1 MHRNMCVLVGTL
13 DSWTGKLVEGQ
24 KVVFFTLLCDK
35 EGCLGYDAIECKA
48 CGINAERFE
57 SMAIPGN
64 VLTVLGKISSKESDG
79 IVRTG
84 VLVGQISEGD
94 RFDISDEPDSCRMQ
108 RIARQYEFDGEEDE
122 GGEAPIWTESM
133 LAEWDHGNA
142 KERAY
147 LRGKYGTPPQRRG
160 EKK

>member
-1 MHRNMCVLVGTL
+1 ML
-13 DSWTGKLVEGQ
+13 
-24 KVVFFTLLCDK
+24 FTLLCDK
-35 EGCLGYDAIECKA
+35 EGCFGYDAVECKA

-64 VLTVLGKISSKESDG
+64 VLTVLGKISSKETDG

-84 VLVGQISEGD
+84 VFVGQISEGD

-108 RIARQYEFDGEEDE
+108 RIARDYEFDEEEDE
-122 GGEAPIWTESM
+122 DDTPVWTESM

-147 LRGKYGTPPQRRG
+147 LRGKYGTPPQRRR

>member
-1 MHRNMCVLVGTL
+1 M
-13 DSWTGKLVEGQ
+13 
-24 KVVFFTLLCDK
+24 FFTLLCDK
-35 EGCLGYDAIECKA
+35 EGCLGYDAFECKA
-48 CGINAERFE
+48 CGINAERIE
-57 SMAIPGN
+57 AMAIPGN

>member
-57 SMAIPGN
+57 AMAIPGN